1 MSKDEKKLSP
11 FIESKARTWYKLTN
25 KNKTGFMDRSDFSKM
40 ADSFISEFKLD
51 DKAGEEI
58 KGWLVHG
65 WDTLIKYSKATVPGE
80 KAMLSQDTTPFTLLI
95 AEKIAKGERI
105 NEDLFIN
112 AYDEVLNTNKALF
125 PTVLG
130 QMVSSFFNVF
140 DTDQD
145 GYITDGDMIRGL
157 KCFGIDQSEALKR
170 VFAEL
175 DKTGSGK
182 IDRDTYIAAWV
193 EFMTGS
199 DENAP
204 MAKYLNAD

>member
-1 MSKDEKKLSP
+1 M
-11 FIESKARTWYKLTN
+11 N
-25 KNKTGFMDRSDFSKM
+25 RSDFNEM

-51 DKAGEEI
+51 EKAGGEI
-58 KGWLVHG
+58 RGWLVHG
-65 WDTLIKYSKATVPGE
+65 WDTLIKYSNPTVPGE

-95 AEKIAKGERI
+95 AEKMAKGERI

-112 AYDEVLNTNKALF
+112 AYNEIFNTNQALF

-145 GYITDGDMIRGL
+145 GYITAADMIRGL
-157 KCFGIDQSEALKR
+157 RCFGIDQSEALKN
-170 VFAEL
+170 VFAGL
-175 DKTGSGK
+175 DKSGGGK

-193 EFMTGS
+193 EFMTGA

-204 MAKYLNAD
+204 MAKYLKA